1 MQKTESQQM
10 KNHHNWKRTV
20 FFCLL
25 IKIVWVGFTPRLTTA
40 ILFPMAT
47 ESNSLWSEVDIRPTK
62 DPILLSAFFFRFGS
76 TGVVSDFFLHFLTK
90 LFCMHQE
97 IRKHKPSLFKRFPT
111 HTQAQVKT
119 VKFHVGQVVRKLVFV
134 LLNQSSNRQQFPSL
148 SDSESSITSTVSGNF
163 VLIHFATA

>member
-62 DPILLSAFFFRFGS
+62 DPILLSAFFFSFWFHRCGFW
-76 TGVVSDFFLHFLTK
+76 FFFAFPHETLLHASRNPK
-90 LFCMHQE
+90 A
-97 IRKHKPSLFKRFPT
+97 
-111 HTQAQVKT
+111 QA
-119 VKFHVGQVVRKLVFV
+119 FFV
-134 LLNQSSNRQQFPSL
+134 Q
-148 SDSESSITSTVSGNF
+148 TVSNTHASSSQNCQISCWTGRPQVGF
-163 VLIHFATA
+163 CFTQPIKQQTTISQPKWLREFHH

>member
-62 DPILLSAFFFRFGS
+62 DPILFSAFFFSFWFHRCGFW
-76 TGVVSDFFLHFLTK
+76 FFLAFPHEIFLHASRTESTSLLCSNGFQHTCK
-90 LFCMHQE
+90 LKSKLSNFMFD
-97 IRKHKPSLFKRFPT
+97 RSSASWFLFYSTNQATDNNFP
-111 HTQAQVKT
+111 A
-119 VKFHVGQVVRKLVFV
+119 
-134 LLNQSSNRQQFPSL
+134 
-148 SDSESSITSTVSGNF
+148 
-163 VLIHFATA
+163 